1 MKFNIYKSQLKSV
14 LYVSM
19 LLLAGLTVS
28 CDYEYDLPEEGSIAD
43 KTPPSANFSASQSD
57 DDFLTFS
64 FANLSNSATDYM
76 WDFGDGNTSS
86 ELDPVNTFP
95 DEGVY
100 TVTLTVSDK
109 LGVTDTFTSEVLV
122 EEPPVPAAITPV
134 IGEADFEDGS
144 DACGDGQDGR
154 DCWRLSGA
162 SIHQITSSDGRG
174 GMQAAK
180 YPESAT
186 NARQSYQALTV
197 SPNTKYIL
205 TLFYALTGEGDSI
218 RASVIDGQLGNYDEF
233 ASATLLA
240 QESGTKVDGKGNY
253 NALIVEFETG
263 ANGEISILF
272 DSNNSSDAYIDDVSM
287 IPVIEEDTEE
297 GEESDGDAEEE
308 TEGDSEGEGSGESE
322 GESEGETG
330 A

>member
-1 MKFNIYKSQLKSV
+1 MKFNIYKFQLKSV
-14 LYVSM
+14 LYFSM
-19 LLLAGLTVS
+19 MLLAGLTIS

-57 DDFLTFS
+57 EDFLTFS

-76 WDFGDGNTSS
+76 WEFGDGNTST
-86 ELDPVNTFP
+86 ELDPTNTYP
-95 DEGVY
+95 DEGTY

-122 EEPPVPAAITPV
+122 EEPPVPAAITPE

-162 SIHQITSSDGRG
+162 SIHQISGSDGRG
-174 GMQAAK
+174 GSQAAK

-186 NARQSYQALTV
+186 NARQSYQAITV

-205 TLFYALTGEGDSI
+205 TLFYALQGDGDSI

-233 ASATLLA
+233 DSATLLA

-287 IPVIEEDTEE
+287 IPVIEE
-297 GEESDGDAEEE
+297 E
-308 TEGDSEGEGSGESE
+308 TEGGEDTDGDNEEGEGSGESE
-322 GESEGETG
+322 GEEESEGETG